1 SLPPVARHEAKA
13 KRRCRAGGR
22 GDCRYVRQLKFKLA
36 VKSSMRPRIMMLKG
50 TVIRSSVSSAVPR
63 STACGT
69 WLGHINI
76 RPFSAGMMMK
86 SELSSFF
93 AVYLG
98 SKFFV
103 NLRDEA
109 NSVGPQLMG
118 VLI

>member
-1 SLPPVARHEAKA
+1 MATQLVPQT
-13 KRRCRAGGR
+13 
-22 GDCRYVRQLKFKLA
+22 RQLKFKFA
-36 VKSSMRPRIMMLKG
+36 VKSWMGRRIMMLKG
-50 TVIRSSVSSAVPR
+50 TVIRSSVSSAVPC

-69 WLGHINI
+69 WLGHINM
-76 RPFSAGMMMK
+76 RPFSAGMMIK

-103 NLRDEA
+103 NLRGEA